1 MVSDAQMQS
10 QLERLP
16 PGHPSSPW
24 DAEGRRRP
32 PPPWLAE
39 LELPLPG
46 HWPGAQDGSTAS
58 ENFEKNDAAD
68 GTIGAVSHVI
78 VSAGGQRAGQANP
91 SSPARPPH
99 FPGL

>member
-1 MVSDAQMQS
+1 MVSDAQMQA

-24 DAEGRRRP
+24 DADGRRRP

-46 HWPGAQDGSTAS
+46 HWPGQPAGAPHCVPDGPGAGPDVGPAS
-58 ENFEKNDAAD
+58 ENFEK
-68 GTIGAVSHVI
+68 
-78 VSAGGQRAGQANP
+78 
-91 SSPARPPH
+91 
-99 FPGL
+99 

>member
-1 MVSDAQMQS
+1 MVSDAQMQA

-46 HWPGAQDGSTAS
+46 HWPGQSPGGPDDGPAS
-58 ENFEKNDAAD
+58 ENFEK
-68 GTIGAVSHVI
+68 
-78 VSAGGQRAGQANP
+78 
-91 SSPARPPH
+91 
-99 FPGL
+99 

>member
-24 DAEGRRRP
+24 DADGRRRP

-46 HWPGAQDGSTAS
+46 HWPGALDTGSAS
-58 ENFEKNDAAD
+58 ENFEKLAPAAE
-68 GTIGAVSHVI
+68 
-78 VSAGGQRAGQANP
+78 
-91 SSPARPPH
+91 PPGRY
-99 FPGL
+99 PTS

>member
-24 DAEGRRRP
+24 DAEGRRGHRRP
-32 PPPWLAE
+32 GWRSWNCRC
-39 LELPLPG
+39 PG
-46 HWPGAQDGSTAS
+46 TGPARWTGAQPAKAS
-58 ENFEKNDAAD
+58 KNDAAD
-68 GTIGAVSHVI
+68 GTIEAVSHVI
-78 VSAGGQRAGQANP
+78 VLPVARGPGRRNP

>member
-1 MVSDAQMQS
+1 MQV

-24 DAEGRRRP
+24 DADGRRRP

-46 HWPGAQDGSTAS
+46 HWPGQSADAGPAS
-58 ENFEKNDAAD
+58 ENFEK
-68 GTIGAVSHVI
+68 
-78 VSAGGQRAGQANP
+78 
-91 SSPARPPH
+91 
-99 FPGL
+99 